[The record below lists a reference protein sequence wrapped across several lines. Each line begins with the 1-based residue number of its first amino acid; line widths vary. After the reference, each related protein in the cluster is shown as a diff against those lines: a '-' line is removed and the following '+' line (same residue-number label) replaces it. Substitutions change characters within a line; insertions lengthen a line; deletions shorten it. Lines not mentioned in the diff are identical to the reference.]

1 MSYYSF
7 NLLAAV
13 REAASR
19 LDGEFTYVG
28 VCRLIKE
35 EHPEFCGGDS
45 HVVKAYLIKLVR
57 EGRLARV
64 KPPGVRGRAP
74 AAYRNAGGADR
85 APAFGAKEGGK
96 K

>member
-19 LDGEFTYVG
+19 LDGEFTYVE

-45 HVVKAYLIKLVR
+45 HVVKAYLIKMAR
-57 EGRLARV
+57 EGRLVRV
-64 KPPGVRGRAP
+64 KPPDGRGRAP
-74 AAYRNAGGADR
+74 AAYRNAVGADR
-85 APAFGAKEGGK
+85 VPALGAKEVGEK
-96 K
+96 